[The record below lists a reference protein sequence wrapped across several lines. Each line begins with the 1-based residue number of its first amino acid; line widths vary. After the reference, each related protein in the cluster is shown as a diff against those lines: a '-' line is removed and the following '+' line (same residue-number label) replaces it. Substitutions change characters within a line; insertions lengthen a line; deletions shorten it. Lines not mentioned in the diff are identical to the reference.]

1 MPPVPVA
8 DPDDPRVALYRGVRD
23 PDLLRDHGV
32 FLAEGRLVVQRLLRD
47 PRFRIRSLLVSPAA
61 LHAMGEQE
69 PPATLPIF
77 VASPEVMSGIAGFNV
92 HRGCLAIAER
102 PGVLAVADL
111 ISSAGPLLVLEAV
124 GNPDNVG
131 GAFRN
136 AAAFGATGVLLSPGC
151 ADPLYRKS
159 IRTSMGATLTVPWTA
174 ADPWPDVL
182 KALTAAGWAVVA
194 LTLSPGARDLDVV
207 GPELA
212 GARIALLLGHEGH
225 GLTPAA
231 ERLATHR
238 ARIPIADGSDSLN
251 VAAAAAVAL
260 YEIRRRR

>member
-1 MPPVPVA
+1 MSPLPVA
-8 DPDDPRVALYRGVRD
+8 DPDDPRIALYRGVRD
-23 PDLLRDHGV
+23 PDLLRGHGV

-47 PRFRIRSLLVSPAA
+47 SRFRIRSLLVGPAA
-61 LHAMGEQE
+61 LPAIGEQE
-69 PPATLPIF
+69 QAASFPIF

-102 PGVLAVADL
+102 PEPLPIAGLV
-111 ISSAGPLLVLEAV
+111 SSAGPLLVLEAV

-159 IRTSMGATLTVPWTA
+159 IRTSMGATLSVPFTLA
-174 ADPWPDVL
+174 ERWPAVL
-182 KALTAAGWAVVA
+182 GGLASGGWSIVA
-194 LTLSPGARDLDVV
+194 LTLSSGARDLGIVAK
-207 GPELA
+207 ELA
-212 GARIALLLGHEGH
+212 GARVALLLGHEGH

-231 ERLATHR
+231 ERLATHA
-238 ARIPIADGSDSLN
+238 ARIAMAGGTDSLN
-251 VAAAAAVAL
+251 VATAAALAL